1 MTDDSRIL
9 DALRA
14 IIEVVDKARSELPD
28 EPCDPLDE
36 VTSGYAPSTPPN
48 HDAEADAWLEQS
60 GKPRT
65 LRNLLTAY
73 VHARPSTNFVSASSP
88 STRKW
93 YRILRVR
100 SSRAKHPEN
109 DVFSTPIEF
118 TESFPLPL
126 HPPRR
131 SAWSGGRSMR
141 STRCLTTAK
150 SKATRTLSPWFSS
163 QERKHND

>member
-36 VTSGYAPSTPPN
+36 VTSGYAPSTSPN

-109 DVFSTPIEF
+109 DVFSTTIEF

-126 HPPRR
+126 HPP
-131 SAWSGGRSMR
+131 A
-141 STRCLTTAK
+141 
-150 SKATRTLSPWFSS
+150 
-163 QERKHND
+163 ERLVGWTFDEKYKVLDYCEIEGNTYLIAVVL